1 MVQGKETIETS
12 LGKVW
17 ITRFDN
23 GDVSIWTPPGSRQA
37 NAVAEIIDGR
47 AAWKPKYRAW
57 FVPPIH
63 AEPLLA
69 DIEDL

>member
-1 MVQGKETIETS
+1 MARDKETIEIS

-23 GDVSIWTPPGSRQA
+23 GDVSIWTPPGSAQA

-57 FVPPIH
+57 FAPLIH

>member
-1 MVQGKETIETS
+1 MPQEKETIDTS

-23 GDVSIWTPPGSRQA
+23 GDVSIWTPPGSAQG
-37 NAVAEIIDGR
+37 NAIAEIIDGR

-63 AEPLLA
+63 AERLLA